1 MKIKCALTLPL
12 VVLFVLQDSSHEG
25 AWPGLGQS
33 EFFYSWAATIF
44 SFGETTGALVAGG
57 FTRCVPYRLS
67 FLMDLSLCVVGYL
80 LYFLTNEHRV
90 WMILVARFIIG
101 FHVGGTIVLV
111 YAYIGETAP
120 EELADQPQLDSNH
133 HSKVGICRN
142 PPKTLKDKLFVF
154 NSFVITITYMA
165 IPG

>member
-1 MKIKCALTLPL
+1 M
-12 VVLFVLQDSSHEG
+12 QDSASQ
-25 AWPGLGQS
+25 AVWPGLGQS

-44 SFGETTGALVAGG
+44 SFGEVTGALVAGG
-57 FTRCVPYRLS
+57 LTRCVPYRLS
-67 FLMDLSLCVVGYL
+67 FLMSLSICVVGYL

-120 EELADQPQLDSNH
+120 EEPASLPQLDSNH
-133 HSKVGICRN
+133 HSNAGICRN
-142 PPKTLKDKLFVF
+142 SHKTLKDKLFVF
-154 NSFVITITYMA
+154 NSFVITISYMA